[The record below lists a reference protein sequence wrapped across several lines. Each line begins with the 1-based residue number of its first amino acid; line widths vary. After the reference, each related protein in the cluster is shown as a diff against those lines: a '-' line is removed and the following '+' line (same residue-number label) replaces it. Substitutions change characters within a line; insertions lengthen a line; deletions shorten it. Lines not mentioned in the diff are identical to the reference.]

1 MLEGKDVQGLLIDIA
16 GVISINGEAVSGAP
30 EGLKRLRDHNLPL
43 RFVTNTTRKTQHD
56 LVARLQNQGFDL
68 ESNDVFSAPVAA
80 RNYLEQHQLRPHL
93 LIHPDLTPQF
103 DGMETDDPNAVVVG
117 DAGDAFTYENMNL
130 AFRVLMEHGTLI
142 AMGDNK
148 YFQDEQGL
156 SLDMGPFVHALSYAS
171 GVEPVVVG
179 KPAQTFFQQALED
192 LGIEAEH
199 ALMVGDD
206 LEGDVGGAQN
216 AGLRGVLVRTGK
228 YRPEDEN
235 REEISPDAIV
245 DNFPALVDQFLN
257 D

>member
-1 MLEGKDVQGLLIDIA
+1 MIAGNPVQALLIDIA
-16 GVISINGEAVSGAP
+16 GVISINGEAVPGAP
-30 EGLKRLRDHNLPL
+30 EALKRLRDRKLPL

-56 LVARLQNQGFDL
+56 LVTRLQQQGFDL

-80 RNYLEQHQLRPHL
+80 RNYLEQHQLHPHL
-93 LIHPDLTPQF
+93 LIHPDLMPQF
-103 DGMETDDPNAVVVG
+103 DGMETNDPNAVVVG

-171 GVEPVVVG
+171 GIEPVVVG
-179 KPAQTFFQQALED
+179 KPAQTFFQQALD
-192 LGIEAEH
+192 ALGIEAEH

-228 YRPEDEN
+228 YRPEDESDPQ
-235 REEISPDAIV
+235 ISPDAIV
-245 DNFPALVDQFLN
+245 DHFPALVHRLLN